1 MLILD
6 KEERIGV
13 GLMSGTSADGI
24 DAALVKLSGDSHVEL
39 LAYHEEKFS
48 KEDRER
54 IFDLFDC
61 EKATVRLAGAM
72 NFRLGQLFADA
83 ALHVIEKAGM
93 KPEDVDFIASHGQTI
108 WHSPDGEDGVPYT
121 VQIGEGAVIAEKTG
135 IMTISDFRVADVA
148 AHGQGAPLV
157 PWSETKLYSRKDET
171 VLLQNIGG
179 IGNMTVLP
187 AGRAEKTFAFD
198 TGPGNMIID
207 AAINLL
213 TDGKLQYDDHGA
225 CAKEGKVCFGLLNVW
240 LQDDYYRLPLPKS
253 TGRERFGLQYT
264 KRLLRDAKENGL
276 TMADTL
282 ATMTMLTAKSIADGY
297 ERYVHGQYPAK
308 QLIVGG
314 GGSHNDTMLSML
326 RDLFSCHGIAVC
338 TQEDLGFSS
347 EAKEAVAFA
356 MMGDCCL
363 RGESNTL
370 PLVTGADHAVIM
382 GKISL
387 PPVL

>member
-1 MLILD
+1 
-6 KEERIGV
+6 
-13 GLMSGTSADGI
+13 MSGTSADGI
-24 DAALVKLSGDSHVEL
+24 DAALVQLSDENHVKLI
-39 LAYHEEKFS
+39 AYHEEKYS
-48 KEDRER
+48 QEDRNR

-61 EKATVRLAGAM
+61 EKATVRRAGAM
-72 NFRLGQLFADA
+72 NFRLGELFADA
-83 ALHVIEKAGM
+83 ALHVIEQAGM
-93 KPEDVDFIASHGQTI
+93 KPENVDFIASHGQTI
-108 WHSPDGEDGVPYT
+108 WHSPDGEDGYPYT

-135 IMTISDFRVADVA
+135 ILTVSDFRVADVA

-157 PWSETKLYSRKDET
+157 PWSETRLYSKQEET

-187 AGRAEKTFAFD
+187 AGCTEKTFAFD

-207 AAINLL
+207 AAMYHLS
-213 TDGKLQYDDHGA
+213 DGKLQFDNHGGW
-225 CAKEGKVCFGLLNVW
+225 AKQGNVCFELLDSW
-240 LQDDYYRLPLPKS
+240 MQDDYYQLPLPKS
-253 TGRERFGLQYT
+253 TGRERFGMQYT
-264 KRLLRDAKENGL
+264 KRLVKEATEKGL
-276 TMADTL
+276 SPQDII

-297 ERYVHGQYPAK
+297 ERYVRDLFPAK
-308 QLIVGG
+308 QLIIGG
-314 GGSHNDTMLSML
+314 GGSRNDTMLCML
-326 RDLFSCHGIAVC
+326 KDLFSRYGISVC

-363 RGESNTL
+363 RGETNTL

-387 PPVL
+387 PPIKTGN